1 MYDQL
6 IEEDPL
12 ELMEDLEKVEAK
24 FRKWHFEQ
32 VKNYVSALDVAY
44 QWIIPYEETEDDA
57 TMEGKVKQVKEEG
70 KSIEIFKKGEKFLH
84 MQT

>member
-44 QWIIPYEETEDDA
+44 Q
-57 TMEGKVKQVKEEG
+57 
-70 KSIEIFKKGEKFLH
+70 
-84 MQT
+84 